1 MAASAPKYAPLYAS
15 EYVTA
20 PQPFQAYVPKNIH
33 PDMNAKK
40 YLPSTPHMY
49 PTSNP
54 PYLCFLSKW
63 YPIPDKPSA
72 PNAKG

>member
-1 MAASAPKYAPLYAS
+1 MIAIVMAASAPKYAPLYAS

-54 PYLCFLSKW
+54 PYLCFLSK
-63 YPIPDKPSA
+63 
-72 PNAKG
+72 